1 MFDSRLPRGGGIIRV
16 AEGKGHARRIPT
28 AIQQWVSGR
37 AFGDWAAG
45 PKQRA
50 KKFPPCRGTGG
61 EVLLF
66 VLGYAWGGRPRS

>member
-1 MFDSRLPRGGGIIRV
+1 MLLRIYLAILSGRGEAAVPGVAKKGGVSMFDSRLPRGEIIRV

-45 PKQRA
+45 PEQRA
-50 KKFPPCRGTGG
+50 
-61 EVLLF
+61 
-66 VLGYAWGGRPRS
+66 

>member
-1 MFDSRLPRGGGIIRV
+1 MFDNRLPRGEIIRV

-45 PKQRA
+45 PEQRA
-50 KKFPPCRGTGG
+50 
-61 EVLLF
+61 
-66 VLGYAWGGRPRS
+66 